1 VEVDATIEGLAR
13 LKTRLTKICGLHEA
27 PRAAAVI

>member
-13 LKTRLTKICGLHEA
+13 LKTRLTEICGLHEA